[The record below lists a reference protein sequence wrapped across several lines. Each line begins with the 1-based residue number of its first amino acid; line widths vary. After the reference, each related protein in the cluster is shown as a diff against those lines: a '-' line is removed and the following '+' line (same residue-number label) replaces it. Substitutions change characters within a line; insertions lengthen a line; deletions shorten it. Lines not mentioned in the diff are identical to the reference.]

1 MAVAPGPY
9 DDQLGSKES
18 VQPLVFGPQSASSYR
33 RDEGPADSTLGVGD
47 DPARLDMLSTAGLDL
62 IVRGFAHTV
71 RAAAGLMAVS
81 DKAGELVRVLSAWG
95 EAMTLDDL
103 PASLTG
109 GFVGRAFGFERAA
122 LEPLW
127 SEDSLSSAAAGE
139 MGLRY
144 AAGVGIRSATGLTG
158 SLCAAFPGPPN
169 GDHTTVL
176 QAVES
181 HGRLASLC
189 LDEPDLLQGL
199 LASAQLDGLTH
210 CLNYTA
216 IRHELDREIRR
227 AERHRLSLSCCFLDL
242 DDFKMVNERHGH
254 LYGSHLLA
262 EVAAAIGA
270 AIRSEDT
277 LGRYGGDEFV
287 AIFPETGEAA
297 AVRLAERVRSAISEG
312 VTDTLDGRVEAS
324 IGVAE
329 WSRGVSAEDLLHAA
343 DQALSAVK
351 ERGGAGVISAGR
363 IRTYAAEGR

>member
-1 MAVAPGPY
+1 MSG
-9 DDQLGSKES
+9 
-18 VQPLVFGPQSASSYR
+18 
-33 RDEGPADSTLGVGD
+33 DS
-47 DPARLDMLSTAGLDL
+47 ARLDMLSTAGLDL

-71 RAAAGLMAVS
+71 GATAGLMAVS

-95 EAMTLDDL
+95 DAMALDDL

-109 GFVGRAFGFERAA
+109 GFVGRAFNFERAV

-127 SEDSLSSAAAGE
+127 FDDGLSSGAAG
-139 MGLRY
+139 GLNVTY

-158 SLCAAFPGPPN
+158 ALCAAFPGPPP
-169 GDHTTVL
+169 GDHAAL
-176 QAVES
+176 LDAVES

-189 LDEPDLLQGL
+189 LDEPGLLDGL

-227 AERHRLSLSCCFLDL
+227 AERHQLSLSCCFLDL
-242 DDFKMVNERHGH
+242 DDFKLVNERHGH

-262 EVAAAIGA
+262 EVAKAIGS
-270 AIRSEDT
+270 AIRSEDR

-287 AIFPETGEAA
+287 AIFPETDDAA
-297 AVRLAERVRSAISEG
+297 ATGLAERVRAAVSES
-312 VTDTLDGRVEAS
+312 VTDTLDGPVDAS

-329 WSRGVSAEDLLHAA
+329 WSPGVTAEDLLHAA
-343 DQALSAVK
+343 DQALSTAK
-351 ERGGAGVISAGR
+351 ERGGAAVVSAGR
-363 IRTYAAEGR
+363 IRAYAAERR

>member
-1 MAVAPGPY
+1 V
-9 DDQLGSKES
+9 L
-18 VQPLVFGPQSASSYR
+18 GPQSASSYE
-33 RDEGPADSTLGVGD
+33 RDK
-47 DPARLDMLSTAGLDL
+47 DPAETALGASDESATLDTLSTAGLDL

-71 RAAAGLMAVS
+71 GATAGLMAVS

-95 EAMTLDDL
+95 EAMALDDL

-109 GFVGRAFGFERAA
+109 GFVGRAFGFERAV

-127 SEDSLSSAAAGE
+127 SEDGLSSAAAGE
-139 MGLRY
+139 MGLTY
-144 AAGVGIRSATGLTG
+144 AAGVGIRTATGLTG
-158 SLCAAFPGPPN
+158 SLCAAFAGPPP
-169 GDHTTVL
+169 GDYARL
-176 QAVES
+176 LDEVES

-189 LDEPDLLQGL
+189 LDEPGLLEGL

-242 DDFKMVNERHGH
+242 DNFKQVNERHGH

-262 EVAAAIGA
+262 EVAKAIGS
-270 AIRSEDT
+270 AIRTEDT

-287 AIFPETGEAA
+287 AIFPATGDPA
-297 AVRLAERVRSAISEG
+297 AVGLAERVRSAISEG
-312 VTDTLDGRVEAS
+312 VTDTLDGHVEAS

-329 WSRGVSAEDLLHAA
+329 WSPRSLRRGTPRCRRSGAERREGARRGDRGQRRPRWPVRHRATVITLPPPAGDHA
-343 DQALSAVK
+343 L
-351 ERGGAGVISAGR
+351 RR
-363 IRTYAAEGR
+363 IR

>member
-1 MAVAPGPY
+1 
-9 DDQLGSKES
+9 
-18 VQPLVFGPQSASSYR
+18 
-33 RDEGPADSTLGVGD
+33 
-47 DPARLDMLSTAGLDL
+47 
-62 IVRGFAHTV
+62 
-71 RAAAGLMAVS
+71 
-81 DKAGELVRVLSAWG
+81 
-95 EAMTLDDL
+95 
-103 PASLTG
+103 
-109 GFVGRAFGFERAA
+109 
-122 LEPLW
+122 
-127 SEDSLSSAAAGE
+127 
-139 MGLRY
+139 
-144 AAGVGIRSATGLTG
+144 
-158 SLCAAFPGPPN
+158 
-169 GDHTTVL
+169 
-176 QAVES
+176 
-181 HGRLASLC
+181 
-189 LDEPDLLQGL
+189 
-199 LASAQLDGLTH
+199 
-210 CLNYTA
+210 
-216 IRHELDREIRR
+216 
-227 AERHRLSLSCCFLDL
+227 
-242 DDFKMVNERHGH
+242 MVNERHGH